1 MYMAGYDD
9 EERFDEE
16 VVRDMTVRGHLGKI
30 GRPTLLA
37 TGEYDPLC
45 PLEDAIEA
53 FEELKSAREM
63 CVFENQH
70 HILWGIDNL
79 GGLDGHDY
87 FLDWLTFVFHG
98 KGIAKNHKRIAY
110 IKEGGNGPWG
120 DCEWAPTVKPGQAY
134 F

>member
-1 MYMAGYDD
+1 MFMYMAGYDD

-45 PLEDAIEA
+45 PLEDAIEP

-70 HILWGIDNL
+70 HILWVCAPSSAAS
-79 GGLDGHDY
+79 HC
-87 FLDWLTFVFHG
+87 F
-98 KGIAKNHKRIAY
+98 KIAQGRRAY
-110 IKEGGNGPWG
+110 ELLH
-120 DCEWAPTVKPGQAY
+120 A
-134 F
+134 